1 MHNKIIKAQ
10 LPMYGKQLEFSEK
23 VFKKENGIEDNEEDK
38 IDEQLEEEPAPEI
51 REEQVPALE
60 SEYSRVSFKLQDD
73 VAIISPREGN
83 EEEMNFPTPP
93 ESEERSDFEASI
105 SGNSNAQEESHPIPL
120 QVS

>member
-105 SGNSNAQEESHPIPL
+105 SGNSNAQDESHPIPL